1 MAKNIFS
8 LSVLLL
14 VLAGCKNAV
23 GTNPSNIVADTAAW
37 DTLSG
42 VKRLD
47 SGPFHVAIQSRNN
60 NQSGIL
66 FVYNRKTHRVD
77 SLELPNVT
85 PDSSYTR
92 LTDVARSLAFD
103 RPAILIDWLGRPD
116 DMYSMLVGYVGDTLK
131 VIYADPNPGGIK
143 ELHRKDQWTLTGIT
157 FAVDTFSKTKLIYCP
172 ITISLRT
179 GEATMMIP
187 DYAEV
192 LFDTQATASIAA
204 WRIRG
209 PGDSVAYT
217 IPAGAIFR
225 IDTVFYS
232 KKIAA
237 LSVGDSIILRSRL
250 DDLRSKF
257 EGNDD

>member
-1 MAKNIFS
+1 
-8 LSVLLL
+8 V
-14 VLAGCKNAV
+14 GCKNVNTAPLHTV
-23 GTNPSNIVADTAAW
+23 TDTAAW
-37 DTLSG
+37 ATLSG
-42 VKRLD
+42 VKQLDAGPLRVVMLSRD
-47 SGPFHVAIQSRNN
+47 SGQRGV
-60 NQSGIL
+60 L
-66 FVYNRKTHRVD
+66 VVYDRKMHRVD

-92 LTDVARSLAFD
+92 LTNVTRSLAFD
-103 RPAILIDWLGRPD
+103 RLAVLIDWLGRPD

-131 VIYADPNPGGIK
+131 VIYSDPNPGGIK

-157 FAVDTFSKTKLIYCP
+157 LAVDTFAQSSYIYCP

-179 GEATMMIP
+179 GEAKMQIP
-187 DYAEV
+187 EYAEI
-192 LFDTQATASIAA
+192 LFDTEATAPIEA

-217 IPAGAIFR
+217 IPKGARFR
-225 IDTVFYS
+225 MDTVFYT
-232 KKIAA
+232 KNTAA
-237 LSVGDSIILRSRL
+237 LSIGDSVFLKARF